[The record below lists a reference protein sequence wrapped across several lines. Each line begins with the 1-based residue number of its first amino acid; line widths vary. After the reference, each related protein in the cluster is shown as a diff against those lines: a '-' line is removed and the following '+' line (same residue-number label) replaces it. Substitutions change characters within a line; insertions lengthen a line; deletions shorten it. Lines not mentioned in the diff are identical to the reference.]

1 MKYAFIEQ
9 QRKHY
14 AVALMCRVMEVS
26 ESGYYVWRKRPE
38 SRRSSGNRQLL
49 VQIRLV
55 FAEARGAYGS
65 IRVHRELKAQ
75 GTACGLNRVAR
86 LMRLEGL
93 RAKGSKKFRATTDS
107 SHHKPVAPHLLQR
120 NFAVATPNTVWAGD
134 ITYLWTGQG
143 WLYLAVV
150 IDLFSRKVV
159 GWAVSS
165 AIDSALVV
173 LAFERAIVRRRPDKG
188 LMFHSDRGVQYASEL
203 FRHKLQQV
211 GAVQSMS
218 RKGNCWDNSVVESFF
233 HSLKVERMHGQRFA
247 TKNEVEQEVFE
258 YIERFY
264 NRNRR
269 HSTLGYVSPDEYEA
283 HTFLQAKA
291 A

>member
-1 MKYAFIEQ
+1 MG
-9 QRKHY
+9 
-14 AVALMCRVMEVS
+14 VS
-26 ESGYYVWRKRPE
+26 VSGYYAWRNRAESKR
-38 SRRSSGNRQLL
+38 SNADKQLL

-55 FAEARGAYGS
+55 FAESRGAYGS

-75 GTACGLNRVAR
+75 GALCGVNRVAR
-86 LMRLEGL
+86 LMKLAGL
-93 RAKGSKKFRATTDS
+93 RAKGSKKFKATTDS
-107 SHHKPVAPHLLQR
+107 SHQKPVAPNLLQR
-120 NFAVATPNTVWAGD
+120 NFDVATPNAVWAGD
-134 ITYLWTGQG
+134 ITFLWTTQG

-159 GWAVSS
+159 GWATSTS
-165 AIDSALVV
+165 IDSALVL
-173 LAFERAIVRRRPDKG
+173 LAFERAVVRRRPDKG
-188 LMFHSDRGVQYASEL
+188 LMFHSDRGVQYASKA
-203 FRHKLQQV
+203 FRQRLMHV

-218 RKGNCWDNSVVESFF
+218 RKADCWDNSVVESFF
-233 HSLKVERMHGQRFA
+233 HSLKVERIHGQRFA
-247 TKNEVEQEVFE
+247 TTQAVEQEVFE

-283 HTFLQAKA
+283 HTFPQAKA